1 MRANITIY
9 ENFPDGSVSKEWA
22 DQCRRLGFNPWVR
35 KIPWKRKMES
45 YSSIL
50 AWNSPWT
57 DELGGLQ
64 PMESQRD
71 ITETKHIHNMVNG
84 I

>member
-1 MRANITIY
+1 
-9 ENFPDGSVSKEWA
+9 
-22 DQCRRLGFNPWVR
+22 
-35 KIPWKRKMES
+35 MES